1 MFGFDNTIVLCA
13 LSALVAGFIGW
24 LTGLGMGREDE
35 RKRNYALQREK
46 ESKNIYFL

>member
-13 LSALVAGFIGW
+13 FSALVAGFIGW

-35 RKRNYALQREK
+35 RKRNYTLQREK

>member
-1 MFGFDNTIVLCA
+1 MTNWNNTIVWCA

-46 ESKNIYFL
+46 ESRYIHFL